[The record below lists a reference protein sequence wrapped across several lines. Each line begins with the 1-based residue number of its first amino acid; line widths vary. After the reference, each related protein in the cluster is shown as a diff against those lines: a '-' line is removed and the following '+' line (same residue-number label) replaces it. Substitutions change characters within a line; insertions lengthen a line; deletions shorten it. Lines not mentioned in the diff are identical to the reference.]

1 MKAILL
7 ILTLLL
13 AIAAAQDEARVDVG
27 DGVALVPVEKIQK
40 PVPLFFS
47 ATATTRTHVG
57 LDSADGHFDL
67 TFKILQGK
75 PETLSLSL
83 LGQGEITAVT
93 GDALKDW
100 SVRTEADGS
109 RFLDLHPDVDEVEET
124 WAVQVTAKTD
134 LRAIRNEAP
143 LLLPGIGKASGFS
156 ITSMLETAADVDLRV
171 LKAEGLVPVEGGNN
185 RQFQGSALPLL
196 TIAVARGG
204 TAPRE
209 LELVNASLNGTTTTE
224 GDHVA
229 FTLTAEA
236 RSTKPG
242 AVCELLRGA
251 AALAGEASGDGWH
264 VRLKRQGESFVHE
277 LVADRAGNIPVNLLF
292 QVPLKRKGDWR
303 LADFSLPAGVVVPL
317 RLEGLGEKVSFD
329 RTLAVA
335 PERDAANWRGF
346 LPADGR
352 VNFAWKGAREEA
364 EGALFFSSTE
374 VTEVRVGSGLLRE
387 LSSLRFR
394 VLQGKLTAVTLKLD
408 GPGEILSVQ
417 GQQVLGWSVREDGG
431 ARRLE
436 VTLNRPIEG
445 EGELRVEAQSALG
458 SFPVK
463 TTPLRFTPQ
472 GTLRHS
478 GWVRVSSQGAVRLE
492 VLNSTGMMQ
501 LAPGQF
507 PAGGGENLR
516 QASVYRFP
524 SAERSFEISADQ
536 VLAEVGVNEVTLY
549 EIAETDRR
557 ILADLELDI
566 REAPLREWEL
576 AVPEDFAVAGVTGA
590 AVADF
595 NVAGTS
601 VGGKRVV
608 KVLFKQPVD
617 GRQLVSIRLEKNEA
631 AKAGTWD
638 LPVLA
643 FPGAKSRR
651 GFVGVI
657 SAPGFRVTPAKS
669 TALAEV
675 PLTFFPKQAQGLQQ
689 AFRLRDAAW
698 SASMKIEALGQN
710 VQADVFHLYSLKA
723 GAAYG
728 SVLVNYFVVGAPA
741 TEWRIAVPAGIGNI
755 DVTGQNVGKDWRRE
769 GDVVVVPL
777 SRPVLGAGT
786 VLLTFEQPMSARGG
800 LLSPGAVRP
809 LNVQS
814 ERGYV
819 QVVSPL
825 QVNHSV
831 VKSDGPLLKLEA
843 NELPPEYRLLTSAP
857 TLGAWQYTGR
867 DFIID
872 LDVKWFAAG
881 ETTDQVVDFV
891 KLASQVSRDGQI
903 VTDARFFVK
912 SRGRAAL
919 RLKMPEGSRL
929 WETRVDGT
937 AVNARED
944 GADTLVPLPAKNDP
958 NDPVEVVLRYG
969 AQAKRA
975 SAPVLAAPILDA
987 QVVIGEW
994 LVGGDENRRLLPDG
1008 GNAELVRQV
1017 REPNGFQRVS
1027 VHARKPVALVTLL
1040 AIASLVIG
1048 VKSGGRWRAFA
1059 ALVSGLALTAAC
1071 VGAAMVL
1078 WRHAAFNPPPL
1089 EYAAPVVA
1097 PGQQVAVTLS
1107 NVAPWRAHVS
1117 WLGVIGMVAGVVVL
1131 GRGMLHANRLVV
1143 AGGAMSIGAGLL
1155 AQRGAAPWFFVLL
1168 ALLAL
1173 LLRVIPVVPRLR
1185 LPRATPPAATALL
1198 AGLLW
1203 FAPADAKAAEPV
1215 AAESIVQ
1222 QWKITDGRL
1231 QGEIDLTVR
1240 GEAGDRFLLLRPPA
1254 VLTAFQ
1260 GTGLRVVKAPMDNK
1274 DTYFVVIDAAGKA
1287 TGKVSFEMP
1296 LAKPQDGWPVPTGP
1310 AVSQRVTV
1318 RWTEPGWDFVSDS
1331 AASTTPLAGTSEKE
1345 SGATLVLGIQADA
1358 VIQARPRQR
1367 NVSAEST
1374 RYFSEVSNLFLP
1386 GPGVVNGR
1394 HRVTIRPTQ
1403 GRVTSLVLRVPEAF
1417 TVGDVNDGPV
1427 GGWRFDP
1434 RTSELRVAVEPA
1446 QQAAFSFTVESQ
1458 RGTEALPVELALS
1471 PLRVAD
1477 AAGEVGLLALAF
1489 GDDAQPEAVTPKGLS
1504 VVNLEDF
1511 DGRLVPADSKGRP
1524 LALVQRVFRYGTE
1537 EAALNAR
1544 VTPVAPELRA
1554 ESRQVLSLGEDRLI
1568 LAVDLAVTITRTGV
1582 FRVVLEVPD
1591 GLEIE
1596 AVTGDALSHW
1606 TEAKDGGKRLVT
1618 LHLNG
1623 RTLGRQNFS
1632 LSLASPPPGAQASW
1646 NIPRVVTREAARET
1660 GTLIVVPER
1669 GLQVRAVL
1677 RDKVSQL
1684 DPRELGDGPQARDA
1698 IRPGALAFR
1707 LLQSDWK
1714 LAMAVER
1721 LDPWVTAQ
1729 VLHDVT
1735 LREGQMLHHVSL
1747 RYKIENAAVK
1757 SLRVSIPGLDAA
1769 AAGTV
1774 RATGPGVGDLVPV
1787 ADMPGTWDIRF
1798 QRGIAGDAA
1807 IELEYQSQSKGGGS
1821 ETVTPVALDQVRQV
1835 SYFVAV
1841 RAGGRLELKAPSPP
1855 RGWERTDWA
1864 VVGNAVPQAAGAA
1877 APALSYRVAEA
1888 EGPLP
1893 VVVERHDL
1901 AGSLKLRVASGQ
1913 LTTLLSPQGD
1923 ALTAVDLKMEVVEKG
1938 TLRLRLPEKA
1948 NLFNVLVNDEGAP
1961 LVREGD
1967 HWLFYVFPAP
1977 EGGRPAS
1984 VRFVYSAGSGKDLK
1998 LQGPALEVPVE
2009 NSTWRDVPLENLTWR
2024 VLVPDGWKLAGHDGD
2039 FDLKG
2044 EESVGIFRL
2053 EDYQSFVRRKRA
2065 SDAKNAVALLD
2076 QANTWLARGEQDKA
2090 GQALSKATRTNTLD
2104 AASNEDARVQLRQ
2117 LKTQQ
2122 AVLGL
2127 NTRRQRLYL
2136 DNKADASQLQN
2147 AQIEQAA
2154 NDNPVLQGSYNFNPQ
2169 QFDQFMAGNTAD
2181 ENSALKAIA
2190 NRIVTQQLAAEPA
2203 PVALDVTIPQRGTVL
2218 TFGRSVQVDGGKT
2231 MTLNLDLKK
2240 KSSGGFWLGGLMCVV
2255 LGGLV
2260 WRRKS

>member
-1 MKAILL
+1 MKAIVL
-7 ILTLLL
+7 ILITLL
-13 AIAAAQDEARVDVG
+13 AIAAAQEQARVDVG
-27 DGVALVPVEKIQK
+27 NGVALVPVEKVRA

-47 ATATTRTHVG
+47 ATAGTTTKVG
-57 LDSADGHFDL
+57 LDAAEGRFDL
-67 TFKILQGK
+67 AFKILQGK

-83 LGQGEITAVT
+83 HGKGEVTGVT
-93 GDALKDW
+93 GDNLKDW

-109 RFLDLHPDVDEVEET
+109 RFLDLHPDTGKVTDT
-124 WAVQVTAKTD
+124 WTVQVTTRSD
-134 LRAIRNEAP
+134 LRGSRNEAAI
-143 LLLPGIGKASGFS
+143 LLPGLGKASGFS
-156 ITSMLETAADVDLRV
+156 LAATLEPAADVDLRV

-185 RQFQGSALPLL
+185 RKFQGSALPLL
-196 TIAVARGG
+196 TLAISRGG

-209 LELVNASLNGTTTTE
+209 LELVNATLAGTGTAQ
-224 GDHVA
+224 GDHVS

-236 RSTKPG
+236 RSTKAG
-242 AVCELLRGA
+242 ATCILLLGN
-251 AALAGEASGDGWH
+251 AALAGDASGDGWH
-264 VRLKRQGESFVHE
+264 VRLKREGDNYVHE
-277 LVADRAGNIPVNLLF
+277 LVADRAGSFPASIAF
-292 QVPLKRKGDWR
+292 QAPLKRKGDWR
-303 LADFSLPAGVVVPL
+303 VADFTLPSGVVVPL
-317 RLEGLGEKVSFD
+317 RLEGLGDKVSFD
-329 RTLAVA
+329 RTLPVA
-335 PERDAANWRGF
+335 PERDGTNWRGF
-346 LPADGR
+346 LPANGR
-352 VNFAWKGAREEA
+352 VNLAWKGSREEA

-374 VTEVRVGSGLLRE
+374 VTEIRVGSGLLRE

-394 VLQGKLTAVTLKLD
+394 VLQGKLNAITLKLD

-417 GQQVLGWSVREDGG
+417 GEQVLGWTVREEGG

-445 EGELRVEAQSALG
+445 EGELRIEAQAALG

-478 GWVRVSSQGAVRLE
+478 GWVRVASQGAVRLE
-492 VLNSTGMMQ
+492 VQNTSGMMQ

-507 PAGGGENLR
+507 PIGGGENLR

-524 SAERSFEISADQ
+524 SADRSFDISADQ
-536 VLAEVGVNEVTLY
+536 VLPEVGVNEVTLY

-595 NVAGTS
+595 NVAGAAT
-601 VGGKRVV
+601 GGKRIV
-608 KVLFKQPVD
+608 KVLFNQPVD
-617 GRQLVSIRLEKNEA
+617 GRQLVSLRLEKNEA

-638 LPVLA
+638 LPVLD

-728 SVLVNYFVVGAPA
+728 SVLMNYFVVGAPA

-755 DVTGQNVGKDWRRE
+755 DITGQSVGKDWRRE

-800 LLSPGAVRP
+800 VISPGAVRP

-825 QVNHSV
+825 QVNHTV
-831 VKSDGPLLKLEA
+831 AKSEGPLLKLEA

-857 TLGAWQYTGR
+857 TLGAWQYTAR
-867 DFIID
+867 DFTID
-872 LDVKWFAAG
+872 LDVKWFATG
-881 ETTDQVVDFV
+881 ETAEQVVDFL
-891 KLASQVSRDGQI
+891 KLSSQISRDGQI

-919 RLKMPEGSRL
+919 RLKLPEGSRL

-937 AVNARED
+937 AANARED

-975 SAPVLAAPILDA
+975 SSPTLAAPVLDAP
-987 QVVIGEW
+987 VVIGEW
-994 LVGGDENRRLLPDG
+994 LVGGDANRRLLPDG
-1008 GNAELVRQV
+1008 GNAELVRPV
-1017 REPNGFQRVS
+1017 REPNGFQRVAIY
-1027 VHARKPVALVTLL
+1027 ARKPAAFIGVL
-1040 AIASLVIG
+1040 AIASLIIG
-1048 VKSGGRWRAFA
+1048 VKSGSRWRAFTSLIA
-1059 ALVSGLALTAAC
+1059 GLALSAAC
-1071 VGAAMVL
+1071 VGAAMMV
-1078 WRHAAFNPPPL
+1078 WRHTTFNPPPL

-1097 PGQQVAVTLS
+1097 PGQQVSIEVA
-1107 NVAPWRAHVS
+1107 NIAPWRANVS
-1117 WLGVIGMVAGVVVL
+1117 WLGVIAVL
-1131 GRGMLHANRLVV
+1131 GGLGLMVHGAVKHSRLSIG
-1143 AGGAMSIGAGLL
+1143 GGAALIGLGLL
-1155 AQRGAAPWFFVLL
+1155 AQIGGAPWFFVLL
-1168 ALLAL
+1168 AIVAL
-1173 LLRVIPVVPRLR
+1173 VLRVIPVLPRLR
-1185 LPRATPPAATALL
+1185 MPRAAPAAAALL

-1203 FAPADAKAAEPV
+1203 FAPAPVRAAEAQ

-1254 VLTAFQ
+1254 VLSNFQ
-1260 GTGLRVVKAPMDNK
+1260 GTGLRVIKAPVDNK
-1274 DTYFVVIDAAGKA
+1274 DTYFVVMDAAGKG
-1287 TGKVSFEMP
+1287 TGRASFEMP
-1296 LAKPQDGWPVPTGP
+1296 LAKPQDGWQLPTGT
-1310 AVSQRVTV
+1310 AATQRVTV
-1318 RWTEPGWDFVSDS
+1318 RWTEPGWEFVSAS
-1331 AASTTPLAGTSEKE
+1331 AASTTPLAGVGEKE
-1345 SGATLVLGIQADA
+1345 SGATLVLAPQADA

-1367 NVSAEST
+1367 DVGAETT

-1417 TVGDVNDGPV
+1417 TVGDVTDGPV

-1434 RTSELRVAVEPA
+1434 RTRELRVAIEPA
-1446 QQAAFSFTVESQ
+1446 QQAAFAFTVESQ
-1458 RGTEALPVELALS
+1458 RGTEALPLELALS
-1471 PLRVAD
+1471 PLRVTD
-1477 AAGEVGLLALAF
+1477 SAGEVGLLALGF
-1489 GDDAQPEAVTPKGLS
+1489 GDDAQPETVTPKGLS

-1511 DGRLVPADSKGRP
+1511 DQRLVPADPKGRP
-1524 LALVQRVFRYGTE
+1524 LALVQRVFRYGAE
-1537 EAALNAR
+1537 EAGLTVR
-1544 VTPVAPELRA
+1544 VAPVAPELRV
-1554 ESRQVLSLGEDRLI
+1554 ESRQVLSLGEDRMV

-1582 FRVVLEVPD
+1582 FRVVLEVPE

-1606 TEAKDGGKRLVT
+1606 TESKDGGKRLVT

-1646 NIPRVVTREAARET
+1646 NIPRVITREAARET

-1669 GLQVRAVL
+1669 GLQVRAVV

-1684 DPRELGDGPQARDA
+1684 DPRELGDNPQARDA
-1698 IRPGALAFR
+1698 MRPGALAFR

-1729 VLHDVT
+1729 VLHEVT
-1735 LREGQMLHHVSL
+1735 LREGQMLHHLSL

-1757 SLRVSIPGLDAA
+1757 SLRVTIPGLDAA
-1769 AAGTV
+1769 AVGTV

-1787 ADMPGTWDIRF
+1787 AGTPGTWEIRF
-1798 QRGIAGDAA
+1798 QRGVAGDAA

-1821 ETVTPVALDQVRQV
+1821 ESVAPVILEQVRQL
-1835 SYFVAV
+1835 SYFVAI
-1841 RAGGRLELKAPSPP
+1841 RAGGRLELKAPSAP

-1864 VVGNAVPQAAGAA
+1864 VVRNALPQAAGAA
-1877 APALSYRVAEA
+1877 APGLSYRVAEA

-1913 LTTLLSPQGD
+1913 LTTLLSPRGD

-1948 NLFNVLVNDEGAP
+1948 SLFNVLVNDEGAP
-1961 LVREGD
+1961 LVREGN

-1984 VRFVYSAGSGKDLK
+1984 VRFVYSAGSGTDLK
-1998 LQGPALEVPVE
+1998 LQGPALEVPTE

-2039 FDLKG
+2039 FDLKDEASAG
-2044 EESVGIFRL
+2044 VFRL

-2065 SDAKNAVALLD
+2065 SDAKDAVALLD
-2076 QANTWLARGEQDKA
+2076 QANDWLARGEQDKA
-2090 GQALSKATRTNTLD
+2090 GQALSKAARANTLD

-2136 DNKADASQLQN
+2136 DNKAEVSQLQN

-2154 NDNPVLQGSYNFNPQ
+2154 SDNPVLQGNYNYNPQ
-2169 QFDQFMAGNTAD
+2169 QFDQYVAGNTAD

-2203 PVALDVTIPQRGTVL
+2203 PVALDVTLPQRGTVL

-2240 KSSGGFWLGGLMCVV
+2240 KRTGSYWLGGLMCLV

-2260 WRRKS
+2260 CRRK